1 MSRKRRNAAGKPS
14 PAATQSFALPT
25 EPHTAENRPRPNK
38 WFLATAILLETGWL
52 TLLVV
57 LAITG

>member
-1 MSRKRRNAAGKPS
+1 MSRKRRDPARPPS
-14 PAATQSFALPT
+14 PAAAQPFALPP
-25 EPHTAENRPRPNK
+25 EAQSAANRPRPNK

-52 TLLVV
+52 TLLLI

>member
-1 MSRKRRNAAGKPS
+1 MSRKRQNVTSKSS
-14 PAATQSFALPT
+14 PTAPQSFALPT
-25 EPHTAENRPRPNK
+25 EHYAVANRPRPNK
-38 WFLATAILLETGWL
+38 WFLATAILLEAGWL